1 VSTLLRYYKSLRIST
16 QLALWFLLIALAP
29 FVCVGYLAYKHSVDS
44 LYTQVT
50 NNLVA
55 ISQRQA
61 DEIERWVFERERD
74 VTMLARSPEVIQGL
88 ADRGRNNDSLRD
100 QFLAY
105 TEGGDY
111 DDAFLIGTD
120 GEMLFALHRK
130 DLQGANLR
138 SPAHR
143 DTEFA
148 KAFDRAATLI
158 DVDMSAFEILPATGQ
173 AVKYLAAPVFQRR
186 RLVGVVLLQV
196 NNREIT
202 RVVNDYTGLGQTGET
217 VVARLKGPEAIFV
230 VPPRHDPQ
238 AALKRHMRIEGREAV
253 PIMQAVQGRRG
264 VGVHPDYRGVTTLA
278 TWRYL
283 PVLQW
288 GVVVKIDVAEAL
300 APIGRLRL
308 LFLTLGIVSL
318 IVVLFIALTV
328 ARSISQPIVRLT
340 RAADQMKQGDLLHRI
355 DSDQQNEIGTLAESF
370 NAMAERLHAVIT
382 NLDAL
387 VEVRT
392 LELAQKNDSLEATLG
407 RLHEAQQ
414 QLILQEKMAS
424 LGGLTAGIAHEIKNP
439 LNFVNNFAELAADLS
454 RELKQELETQRDRL
468 DTETLKSVDDL
479 LSDMELNL
487 SKIAEHGKRAD
498 SIVRGM
504 LLHSRGTP
512 GERRPTDLNALL
524 DEYVNLAFHG
534 MRAQDSAFN
543 VSIERTYDPAVGTI
557 DVAPQ
562 DLSRVFLN
570 ITNNACYATRERKL
584 VAGDSYSPTLW
595 VKTRRFGNRA
605 EIRIRDNGT
614 GIPRDILDKVFN
626 PFFTTKPA
634 GQGTGLGLSMS
645 YDIVVA
651 GHGGELV
658 VESEQGSFT
667 EFIVRLPYEA

>member
-1 VSTLLRYYKSLRIST
+1 MSTLHRYYKSLRIST
-16 QLALWFLLIALAP
+16 QLALWFLLIALVP
-29 FVCVGYLAYKHSVDS
+29 LVCVGYFTYKHSVDS

-50 NNLVA
+50 NNLLA
-55 ISQRQA
+55 ISQRQV

-74 VTMLARSPEVIQGL
+74 VATLARSPEVIQGL
-88 ADRGRNNDSLRD
+88 VDRGRNSEALQE

-120 GEMLFALHRK
+120 GQMVFALHRE
-130 DLQGANLR
+130 DLQGVNLR
-138 SPAHR
+138 SPAYR

-158 DVDMSAFEILPATGQ
+158 DIDISAFEILPATGQ
-173 AVKYLAAPVFQRR
+173 VAKYLAAPVFHRR
-186 RLVGVVLLQV
+186 RLVGVVLLQA

-202 RVVNDYTGLGQTGET
+202 RLVNDYTGLGRTGET
-217 VVARLKGPEAIFV
+217 VVARLKGREAMFM

-238 AALKRHMRIEGREAV
+238 AALKRHMPIEGREAV
-253 PIMQAVQGRRG
+253 PILQAVQGRRG
-264 VGVHPDYRGVTTLA
+264 LGVQPDYRGISTLA

-283 PVLQW
+283 PVLHW
-288 GVVVKIDVAEAL
+288 GIVVKIDVSEAL
-300 APIGRLRL
+300 APIARLRL
-308 LFLTLGIVSL
+308 LFLMLGVL
-318 IVVLFIALTV
+318 TPIVVLFIALAV
-328 ARSISQPIVRLT
+328 ARSISHPIVRLT
-340 RAADQMKQGDLLHRI
+340 HAADRMKQGDLLHRI
-355 DSDQQNEIGTLAESF
+355 DSDQHNEIGDLAESF

-382 NLDAL
+382 NLDSL
-387 VEVRT
+387 VEART
-392 LELAQKNDSLEATLG
+392 LELAQKNDSLEGTLR

-468 DTETLKSVDDL
+468 DAKTLKFVDEL
-479 LSDMELNL
+479 LSDLELNL
-487 SKIAEHGKRAD
+487 SKIDEHGKRAD

-524 DEYVNLAFHG
+524 DEYVNLAYHG

-543 VSIERTYDPAVGTI
+543 ISIEKAYDPAVGII

-570 ITNNACYATRERKL
+570 ITNNACYATRERKRA
-584 VAGDSYSPTLW
+584 AGDSYSPTLW
-595 VKTRRFGNRA
+595 VKTRRLGDWA
-605 EIRIRDNGT
+605 EVRIRDNGT

-645 YDIVVA
+645 YDIVIS
-651 GHGGELV
+651 GHGGELRV
-658 VESEQGSFT
+658 DSEEGRFT
-667 EFIVRLPYEA
+667 EFILRLPYET